1 MAPAENYVYNYHL
14 RDAHLAGD
22 SRDIKIESLSRQ
34 EARYLAENLGTAGDW
49 PETPD
54 GANPIAIGFVREF
67 VEATM
72 DDDQAESLAGRLS
85 EYADQEAVI
94 DEETARAEER
104 EDEAEEEEEQAGDE
118 DEEDEDFV
126 DSLPVSDTAKAS
138 LSDAGLLTPDDI
150 RSAGLDGLTALP
162 GIGKVTA
169 EKILDALKEE

>member
-14 RDAHLAGD
+14 RGAHLAGD

-94 DEETARAEER
+94 DEETARLEER
-104 EDEAEEEEEQAGDE
+104 EDEAEEGREAGAG
-118 DEEDEDFV
+118 EEDEDFLTG
-126 DSLPVSDTAKAS
+126 LPASVTAKAS
-138 LSDAGLLTPDDI
+138 LMDAGLLTAAEI
-150 RSAGLDGLTALP
+150 RSAGLDGLTTLP
-162 GIGKVTA
+162 GIGKA
-169 EKILDALKEE
+169 AAKKILAALKEE